1 MLPAQPERRSMRNLV
16 KGDSE
21 ECTSSKSTLSGSHE
35 RKSVMAS
42 IGNYAYIL
50 KCKLA
55 VTSLRKVDEPL
66 RLAHAV
72 RHLGD
77 AYYYA
82 RRAAQAESCY
92 VEALSIY
99 RGRKQTRPLDL
110 ANAIR
115 SFAVL
120 KDYVGALEEAK
131 PLWQEAHD
139 LYVATNAPDG
149 VAESAARLALLARR
163 QGDLHRSR
171 EWLSEASRSAET
183 LDDPET
189 LQYIREVRAQIEG

>member
-1 MLPAQPERRSMRNLV
+1 
-16 KGDSE
+16 
-21 ECTSSKSTLSGSHE
+21 
-35 RKSVMAS
+35 MAS
-42 IGNYAYIL
+42 IGNYAYVL
-50 KCKLA
+50 KCKLVLA
-55 VTSLRKVDEPL
+55 KSRKTDDPL

-82 RRAAQAESCY
+82 GRAKQAETCY
-92 VEALSIY
+92 AEALSIY
-99 RGRKQTRPLDL
+99 RRHTHAQPLDL

-120 KDYVGALEEAK
+120 KDHAGTDKDAK

-139 LYVATNAPDG
+139 LYVAVNATAG

-163 QGDLHRSR
+163 QGDLARSR
-171 EWLSEASRSAET
+171 DWLSEASAAAEVS
-183 LDDPET
+183 DDPET
-189 LQYIREVRAQIEG
+189 QQYIREVTAKMDG